1 MRLYCFL
8 IASALS
14 LLAYRSFNII
24 LVWFIVTKSS
34 NSLDLGTIVALMW
47 AFNLTSL
54 PLVGDSFDRFK
65 KKNILILGGI
75 FSLSFSLIFL
85 IDVGVYSGS
94 ITIISMCA
102 CVLAVTNSI
111 TTASINTL
119 LPFIATKEQ
128 LDKSVS
134 LAATFNSAQS
144 IIGSVIG
151 GTMIALLGVEPASL
165 VVVSFFLVSL
175 VLILFLSINEK
186 GSVSV
191 DIVQDEK
198 FISRIT
204 QGFKTLHY
212 IKSEKIICYTAMLNN
227 LVLTPLLMVVLPY
240 YVSRELKSDATTLA
254 LLESM
259 FAVGML
265 SGAALLSKLD
275 FNLYKRI
282 YPIVLGN
289 MMIGIGVILF
299 SVFDWVYIKAFGL
312 CISGFGLTV
321 KGVACNSVRVFAV
334 PNSYRGKL
342 EGAILFLC
350 IGTIPLGSYLF
361 GYFQENFDYEQKYC
375 LIGYMGVIIFF
386 TSFLPIFSKKTR
398 FVLGQSNQ
406 KLDGLYKSMYPSAFK
421 Q

>member
-1 MRLYCFL
+1 MRLYFFL

-191 DIVQDEK
+191 DIVQGEK

-227 LVLTPLLMVVLPY
+227 FVLTPLLMVVLPY

-265 SGAALLSKLD
+265 SGAALISKLD

-299 SVFDWVYIKAFGL
+299 SVFDWVYIKALGL

-361 GYFQENFDYEQKYC
+361 GYFQESFDYEQKYC

>member
-1 MRLYCFL
+1 M
-8 IASALS
+8 
-14 LLAYRSFNII
+14 AYRSFNII

-111 TTASINTL
+111 TTGSINTL

-191 DIVQDEK
+191 DIVQGEK

-227 LVLTPLLMVVLPY
+227 FVLTPLLMVVLPY

-361 GYFQENFDYEQKYC
+361 GYFQESFDYEQKYC
-375 LIGYMGVIIFF
+375 LIGYMGVIILL